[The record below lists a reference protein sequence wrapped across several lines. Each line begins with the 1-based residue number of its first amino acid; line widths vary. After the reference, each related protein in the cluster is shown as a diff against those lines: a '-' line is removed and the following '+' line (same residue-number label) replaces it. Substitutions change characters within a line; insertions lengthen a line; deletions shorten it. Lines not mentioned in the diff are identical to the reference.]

1 MYACFAVPSLV
12 TGTGF
17 STMTF
22 FSTGNGLSTGT
33 SYITGTCRG
42 TGTSRKQKTKNGIFI
57 LKERICLKK
66 RLKCN
71 PIKVFCV

>member
-42 TGTSRKQKTKNGIFI
+42 TGTSRKQTTTNGIFI
-57 LKERICLKK
+57 LKKRIRLKK
-66 RLKCN
+66 GLNCN